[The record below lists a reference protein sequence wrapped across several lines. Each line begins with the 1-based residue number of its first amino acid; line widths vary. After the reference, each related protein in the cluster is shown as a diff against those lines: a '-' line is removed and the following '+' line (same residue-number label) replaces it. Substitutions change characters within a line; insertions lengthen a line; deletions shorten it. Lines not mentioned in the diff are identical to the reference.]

1 MNIQSYKL
9 PTDWQIEAIKDAY
22 RFTKKPRNLDAKENS
37 EIPFIPMELIPL
49 GKLFVDNWVMKP
61 TKKLGSGTYFEN
73 GDLLVAKI
81 TPSFENGKQAIAKI
95 NCSFGYA
102 TTEVIPIQEIEGT
115 SDKFYLHFILLHPGI
130 RKELAEKMDGSTGR
144 QRLSKEIL
152 GSKKIPL
159 PPHKEQQRIA
169 YVLSMVQTAIEQ
181 QERLIK
187 ITRELKSA
195 LMHKLFTEGLRG
207 EKQKMTEIGPVPE
220 SWEIGA
226 IRDIAQ
232 VKGGKRLPKGDK
244 LVEYKT
250 NYPYLRVTDF
260 EENSVNVAGLKYLLP
275 ETQQRIRRYII
286 SDKDV
291 FISIA
296 GTIGLTGMIPVEL
309 NGANL
314 TENAAK
320 IVLRTDKLISRF
332 LMYYLSTDNSQKEI
346 HSQTVKNAQPKL
358 ALSRIE
364 SLKIPI
370 PSKDEQEE
378 IVNILDTLRQ
388 RVILIQ
394 RKRFSLEE
402 LFRTLLHQLMT
413 GQTRVNEIDLSGFK

>member
-1 MNIQSYKL
+1 
-9 PTDWQIEAIKDAY
+9 
-22 RFTKKPRNLDAKENS
+22 
-37 EIPFIPMELIPL
+37 
-49 GKLFVDNWVMKP
+49 
-61 TKKLGSGTYFEN
+61 
-73 GDLLVAKI
+73 
-81 TPSFENGKQAIAKI
+81 
-95 NCSFGYA
+95 
-102 TTEVIPIQEIEGT
+102 
-115 SDKFYLHFILLHPGI
+115 
-130 RKELAEKMDGSTGR
+130 
-144 QRLSKEIL
+144 
-152 GSKKIPL
+152 
-159 PPHKEQQRIA
+159 
-169 YVLSMVQTAIEQ
+169 
-181 QERLIK
+181 
-187 ITRELKSA
+187 LKSA